1 MRSTPRRLALTLVLA
16 ALAPVILTPSAS
28 TEQQTPAKR
37 AIELQDIIGGK
48 TIGTVAVSNDG
59 QWFAY
64 RIAPGEGDAQIV
76 VRRARGGDEESRF
89 DVGEALAPAA
99 GGGGRGGDP
108 GGGGPTTLAFSENSK
123 WSAFTT
129 HPSRREAQRLR
140 RLRRPIETGVTVVNL
155 ATGEKREYHA
165 SAGSRSPEMPPPGS
179 RSIVSRRRLRAAAA
193 VAPPK
198 GVEPARN

>member
-1 MRSTPRRLALTLVLA
+1 
-16 ALAPVILTPSAS
+16 
-28 TEQQTPAKR
+28 
-37 AIELQDIIGGK
+37 
-48 TIGTVAVSNDG
+48 VAVSNDG

-76 VRRARGGDEESRF
+76 VRRARGGDKESRF
-89 DVGEALAPAA
+89 DVGEAPAPAA